1 VTSRDAW
8 AGQYRLL
15 SSIRGVRGRG
25 PQGAIPLL
33 QRIFGSLPFAR
44 LAHVH
49 AMSASADAFFAVSLA
64 GSLFF
69 NVSVDAA
76 RPRVIL
82 YLALTMAPFAI
93 VAPLIGPLVD
103 RYSRARNGVIGLTLL
118 VRGILC
124 VFIAGDLKNLFLYPE
139 AFGVLVL
146 GKGYSV
152 AKSAAVPGLVTD
164 PDGLVAANSRLSRL
178 SSVAGAVAGA
188 AAAGVLYLGGA
199 PLVLRLGSLVYF
211 AGAALAL
218 RIPRVDEQTSD
229 AELDEAEAEVHTR
242 PVILGASAVTT
253 FRAAIGFLTFLIA
266 FGFRQASEPVWL
278 YGAALAALGVGSF
291 AATILTPAIK
301 RRWLRE
307 EQLFAAALLLASVA
321 TLYSAW
327 RVGRASV
334 LVATFAVG
342 LAANVGRQAFDSIL
356 QRDAPDAARGRFF
369 ARFETRFQLAWV
381 VGALVPVVLQSSTRT
396 GLTVLGVVFAVAL
409 AACLAGVSIE
419 GSLARRLGGLLGRP
433 RKTRAPR

>member
-1 VTSRDAW
+1 MTLGPD
-8 AGQYRLL
+8 
-15 SSIRGVRGRG
+15 SIACSVASGEFEVGG
-25 PQGAIPLL
+25 PQGSEPLL

-49 AMSASADAFFAVSLA
+49 AVSASADAFFAVSLA

-103 RYSRARNGVIGLTLL
+103 RYSRARTGVIALTLL

-124 VFIAGDLKNLFLYPE
+124 LFIAGDLKSLFFYPE

-146 GKGYSV
+146 GKGYSI
-152 AKSAAVPGLVTD
+152 AKSTAVPGLVND
-164 PDGLVAANSRLSRL
+164 PGGLVAANSRLSRL
-178 SSVAGAVAGA
+178 SSVAGAGAGA
-188 AAAGVLYLGGA
+188 AAVGVLHLGGA

-211 AGAALAL
+211 AGAALAV
-218 RIPRVDEQTSD
+218 RIPPVDEPVGPQ
-229 AELDEAEAEVHTR
+229 LDQAEAEVHTR

-253 FRAAIGFLTFLIA
+253 FRASIGFLTFLIA

-278 YGAALAALGVGSF
+278 YGAALAALGVGNF
-291 AATILTPAIK
+291 AATILTPAIR

-327 RVGRASV
+327 RVGRVSV
-334 LVATFAVG
+334 LVASFAVG
-342 LAANVGRQAFDSIL
+342 LGANVGRQAFDSIL

-381 VGALVPVVLQSSTRT
+381 VGALVPVVFQSSTRA
-396 GLTVLGVVFAVAL
+396 GLTVLGTVFAVAL

-419 GSLARRLGGLLGRP
+419 ASLARRLWSVLGRLGE
-433 RKTRAPR
+433 TRAPR

>member
-1 VTSRDAW
+1 MTLGPD
-8 AGQYRLL
+8 
-15 SSIRGVRGRG
+15 SIACSVASGEFEVGG
-25 PQGAIPLL
+25 PQGSEPLL

-49 AMSASADAFFAVSLA
+49 AVSASADAFFAVSLA

-103 RYSRARNGVIGLTLL
+103 RYSRARTSVIALTLL

-124 VFIAGDLKNLFLYPE
+124 LFIAGDLKSLFFYPE

-146 GKGYSV
+146 GKGYSI
-152 AKSAAVPGLVTD
+152 AKSTAVPGLVND
-164 PDGLVAANSRLSRL
+164 PGGLVAANSRLSRL
-178 SSVAGAVAGA
+178 SSVAGAGAGA
-188 AAAGVLYLGGA
+188 AAVGVLHLGGA

-211 AGAALAL
+211 AGAALAV
-218 RIPRVDEQTSD
+218 RIPPVDEPVGPQ
-229 AELDEAEAEVHTR
+229 LDQAEAEVHTR

-253 FRAAIGFLTFLIA
+253 FRASIGFLTFLIA

-278 YGAALAALGVGSF
+278 YGAALAALGVGNF
-291 AATILTPAIK
+291 AATILTPAIR
-301 RRWLRE
+301 RRWFRE

-327 RVGRASV
+327 RVGRVSV
-334 LVATFAVG
+334 LVASFAVG
-342 LAANVGRQAFDSIL
+342 LGANVGRQAFDSIL

-381 VGALVPVVLQSSTRT
+381 VGALVPVVLQSSTRA
-396 GLTVLGVVFAVAL
+396 GLTVLGAVFAVAL

-419 GSLARRLGGLLGRP
+419 ASLARRLWSVLGRP
-433 RKTRAPR
+433 GETRAPR

>member
-1 VTSRDAW
+1 
-8 AGQYRLL
+8 
-15 SSIRGVRGRG
+15 
-25 PQGAIPLL
+25 
-33 QRIFGSLPFAR
+33 LPFAR

-49 AMSASADAFFAVSLA
+49 AVSASADAFFAVSLA

-103 RYSRARNGVIGLTLL
+103 RYSRARTGVIALTVL

-124 VFIAGDLKNLFLYPE
+124 LFIAGDLKNLFFYPE

-146 GKGYSV
+146 GKGYSI
-152 AKSAAVPGLVTD
+152 AKSAAVPGLVND
-164 PDGLVAANSRLSRL
+164 PGGFVAANSRLSRL
-178 SSVAGAVAGA
+178 SSVAGAGAGA
-188 AAAGVLYLGGA
+188 AAVGVLHLGGA

-218 RIPRVDEQTSD
+218 RIPPVDEPTPD
-229 AELDEAEAEVHTR
+229 PKLDHAEAEVHTR

-253 FRAAIGFLTFLIA
+253 FRASIGFLTFLIA

-278 YGAALAALGVGSF
+278 YGAALAALGVGNF
-291 AATILTPAIK
+291 AATILTPAIR

-334 LVATFAVG
+334 LVASFAVG
-342 LAANVGRQAFDSIL
+342 LGANVGRQAFDSIL

-396 GLTVLGVVFAVAL
+396 GLTVLGAVFAVAL

-419 GSLARRLGGLLGRP
+419 GSVARRLWSVLGRP
-433 RKTRAPR
+433 GETRAPR

>member
-1 VTSRDAW
+1 
-8 AGQYRLL
+8 
-15 SSIRGVRGRG
+15 
-25 PQGAIPLL
+25 
-33 QRIFGSLPFAR
+33 
-44 LAHVH
+44 
-49 AMSASADAFFAVSLA
+49 MSASADAFFAVSLA

-103 RYSRARNGVIGLTLL
+103 RYSRARTSVIALTLL

-124 VFIAGDLKNLFLYPE
+124 LFIAGDLKSLFFYPE

-146 GKGYSV
+146 GKGYSI
-152 AKSAAVPGLVTD
+152 AKSTAVPGLVND
-164 PDGLVAANSRLSRL
+164 PGGLVAANSRLSRL
-178 SSVAGAVAGA
+178 SSVAGAGAGA
-188 AAAGVLYLGGA
+188 AAVGVLHLGGA

-211 AGAALAL
+211 AGAALAV
-218 RIPRVDEQTSD
+218 RIPPVDEPVGPQ
-229 AELDEAEAEVHTR
+229 LDQAEAEVHTR

-253 FRAAIGFLTFLIA
+253 FRASIGFLTFLIA

-278 YGAALAALGVGSF
+278 YGAALAALGVGNF
-291 AATILTPAIK
+291 AATILTPAIR

-327 RVGRASV
+327 RVGRVSV
-334 LVATFAVG
+334 LVASFAVG
-342 LAANVGRQAFDSIL
+342 LGANVGRQAFDSIL

-381 VGALVPVVLQSSTRT
+381 VGALVPVVFQSSTRA
-396 GLTVLGVVFAVAL
+396 GLTVLGTVFAVAL

-419 GSLARRLGGLLGRP
+419 ASLARRLWSVLGRLGE
-433 RKTRAPR
+433 TRAPR

>member
-1 VTSRDAW
+1 MTLGPD
-8 AGQYRLL
+8 
-15 SSIRGVRGRG
+15 SIACSVASGEFEVGG
-25 PQGAIPLL
+25 PQGSEPLL

-49 AMSASADAFFAVSLA
+49 AVSASADAFFAVSLA

-103 RYSRARNGVIGLTLL
+103 RYSRARTSVIALTLL

-124 VFIAGDLKNLFLYPE
+124 LFIAGDLKSLFFYPE

-146 GKGYSV
+146 GKGYSI
-152 AKSAAVPGLVTD
+152 AKSTAVPGLVND
-164 PDGLVAANSRLSRL
+164 PGGLVAANSRLSRL
-178 SSVAGAVAGA
+178 SSVAGAGAGA
-188 AAAGVLYLGGA
+188 AAVGVLHLGGA

-211 AGAALAL
+211 AGAALAV
-218 RIPRVDEQTSD
+218 RIPPVDEPVGPQ
-229 AELDEAEAEVHTR
+229 LDQAEAEVHTR

-253 FRAAIGFLTFLIA
+253 FRASIGFLTFLIA

-278 YGAALAALGVGSF
+278 YGAALAALGVGNF
-291 AATILTPAIK
+291 AATILTPAIR

-327 RVGRASV
+327 RVGRVSV
-334 LVATFAVG
+334 LVASFAVG
-342 LAANVGRQAFDSIL
+342 LGANVGRQAFDSIL

-381 VGALVPVVLQSSTRT
+381 VGALVPVVFQSSTRA
-396 GLTVLGVVFAVAL
+396 GLTVLGTVFAVAL

-419 GSLARRLGGLLGRP
+419 ASLARRLWSVLGRLGE
-433 RKTRAPR
+433 TRAPR

>member
-1 VTSRDAW
+1 VTPW

-15 SSIRGVRGRG
+15 SSIRGVRVGG

-44 LAHVH
+44 LAHAH
-49 AMSASADAFFAVSLA
+49 AVSASADAFFAVSLA

-103 RYSRARNGVIGLTLL
+103 RYSRARTGVIALTML

-124 VFIAGDLKNLFLYPE
+124 LFIAGDLKTLFFYPE

-146 GKGYSV
+146 GKGYSI
-152 AKSAAVPGLVTD
+152 AKSAAVPGLVND
-164 PDGLVAANSRLSRL
+164 PGGLVAANSRLSRL
-178 SSVAGAVAGA
+178 SGIAGAGAGA
-188 AAAGVLYLGGA
+188 AAVGVLHLGGA

-211 AGAALAL
+211 AGAALAV
-218 RIPRVDEQTSD
+218 RIPPVDEPTAD
-229 AELDEAEAEVHTR
+229 PELDEAEAEVHTR

-253 FRAAIGFLTFLIA
+253 FRASIGFLTFLVA
-266 FGFRQASEPVWL
+266 FGFRQAGEPVWL
-278 YGAALAALGVGSF
+278 YGAALAALGVGNF
-291 AATILTPAIK
+291 AATILTPAIR

-327 RVGRASV
+327 RFGRTSV
-334 LVATFAVG
+334 LIASFAVG
-342 LAANVGRQAFDSIL
+342 LGANIGRQAFDSIL

-381 VGALVPVVLQSSTRT
+381 VGALVPVVLQSSTRA
-396 GLTVLGVVFAVAL
+396 GLTVLGAVFAVAL

-419 GSLARRLGGLLGRP
+419 GSLGRRLRNLFDRRG
-433 RKTRAPR
+433 KAEAPS

>member
-1 VTSRDAW
+1 
-8 AGQYRLL
+8 
-15 SSIRGVRGRG
+15 
-25 PQGAIPLL
+25 
-33 QRIFGSLPFAR
+33 LPFAR

-49 AMSASADAFFAVSLA
+49 AVSASADAFFAVSLA

-103 RYSRARNGVIGLTLL
+103 RYSRARTGVIALTLL

-124 VFIAGDLKNLFLYPE
+124 LFIAGDLKSLFLYPE

-152 AKSAAVPGLVTD
+152 AKSTAVPGLVND
-164 PDGLVAANSRLSRL
+164 PGGLVAANSRLSRL
-178 SSVAGAVAGA
+178 SSVAGAGAGA
-188 AAAGVLYLGGA
+188 AAVGVLRLGGA

-218 RIPRVDEQTSD
+218 RIPPVDEPTSD
-229 AELDEAEAEVHTR
+229 AELGQAEAEVHTR

-253 FRAAIGFLTFLIA
+253 FRASIGFLTFLIA

-278 YGAALAALGVGSF
+278 YGAALAALGTGNF
-291 AATILTPAIK
+291 AATILTPPIR

-307 EQLFAAALLLASVA
+307 EQLFAVALLLASVA

-334 LVATFAVG
+334 LVAAFAVG

-356 QRDAPDAARGRFF
+356 QRDAPEAARGRFF

-381 VGALVPVVLQSSTRT
+381 VGALAPVVLQSGTRT
-396 GLTVLGVVFAVAL
+396 GLTVLGAVFAVAL

-419 GSLARRLGGLLGRP
+419 ERLARRLWSLLGRP
-433 RKTRAPR
+433 GETRAPR

>member
-1 VTSRDAW
+1 
-8 AGQYRLL
+8 
-15 SSIRGVRGRG
+15 
-25 PQGAIPLL
+25 
-33 QRIFGSLPFAR
+33 LPFAR

-49 AMSASADAFFAVSLA
+49 AVSASADAFFAVSLA

-103 RYSRARNGVIGLTLL
+103 RYSRARTSVIALTLL

-124 VFIAGDLKNLFLYPE
+124 LFIAGDLKSLFFYPE

-146 GKGYSV
+146 GKGYSI
-152 AKSAAVPGLVTD
+152 AKSTAVPGLVND
-164 PDGLVAANSRLSRL
+164 PGGLVAANSRLSRL
-178 SSVAGAVAGA
+178 SSVAGAGAGA
-188 AAAGVLYLGGA
+188 AAVGVLHLGGA

-211 AGAALAL
+211 AGAALAV
-218 RIPRVDEQTSD
+218 RIPPVDEPVGPQ
-229 AELDEAEAEVHTR
+229 LDQAEAEVHTR

-253 FRAAIGFLTFLIA
+253 FRASIGFLTFLIA

-278 YGAALAALGVGSF
+278 YGAALAALGVGNF
-291 AATILTPAIK
+291 AATILTPAIR

-327 RVGRASV
+327 RVGRVSV
-334 LVATFAVG
+334 LVASFAVG
-342 LAANVGRQAFDSIL
+342 LGANVGRQAFDSIL

-381 VGALVPVVLQSSTRT
+381 VGALVPVVLQSSTRA
-396 GLTVLGVVFAVAL
+396 GLTVLGAVFAVAL

-419 GSLARRLGGLLGRP
+419 GSLARRLWSVLGRP
-433 RKTRAPR
+433 GETRAPR